1 MFSLSTIFEN
11 IKTLLEN
18 YWQVFLFEGV
28 KYTLILSAIAVF
40 FGSIFGIVIA
50 LGRMSSWKPFHSLN
64 KKKAKKGFI
73 YKVSEF
79 NPISFLCSA
88 YTEILRDTP
97 LLLQLYLFVIIL
109 PTILKIP
116 GFSMFTWTAVALAFN
131 SAAYVSELIRSGIQ
145 AVDKGQTEAAR
156 SLGMNKFQTMVKVV
170 LPQAVKNIL
179 PAIGSEFVS
188 IIKETSMASTFFI
201 GDLMTSYLKVKGAT
215 YLALEALIIVAVI
228 YFVLTFFLSKVIL
241 AYERRLNS
249 K

>member
-40 FGSIFGIVIA
+40 FGSIFGIIIA
-50 LGRMSSWKPFHSLN
+50 LGRMSNWKPFHSLN
-64 KKKAKKGFI
+64 KKKVKKGFI

-88 YTEILRDTP
+88 YTEVLRDTP

-156 SLGMNKFQTMVKVV
+156 SLGMNKLQTMVKVV

-201 GDLMTSYLKVKGAT
+201 GDLMTSYLKVRGAT

>member
-228 YFVLTFFLSKVIL
+228 YFVLTFVLSKIIL

>member
-1 MFSLSTIFEN
+1 MFSLSTIIEN

-18 YWQVFLFEGV
+18 YWQVFIFEGV

-40 FGSIFGIVIA
+40 FGSIFGIIIA
-50 LGRMSSWKPFHSLN
+50 LGRMSNWKPFHSLN
-64 KKKAKKGFI
+64 KKKVKKGFI

-79 NPISFLCSA
+79 NPASFLCSA

-228 YFVLTFFLSKVIL
+228 YFVLTFVLSKIIL

>member
-1 MFSLSTIFEN
+1 MFNLSTIFEN

-40 FGSIFGIVIA
+40 FGSIFGIIIA
-50 LGRMSSWKPFHSLN
+50 LGRMSNWKPFHSLN
-64 KKKAKKGFI
+64 KKKVKKGFI

-88 YTEILRDTP
+88 YTEVLRDTP

>member
-1 MFSLSTIFEN
+1 MFSLETIFEN
-11 IKTLLEN
+11 IKYLLEN
-18 YWQVFLFEGV
+18 YWQVFIFEGV

-40 FGSIFGIVIA
+40 FGSIFGIFIA
-50 LGRMSSWKPFHSLN
+50 LGRMSNWKPFRAINKS
-64 KKKAKKGFI
+64 KKKKGI
-73 YKVSEF
+73 VHAIAEF
-79 NPISFLCSA
+79 NPISFLCTA

-109 PTILKIP
+109 PTLIK
-116 GFSMFTWTAVALAFN
+116 FVDFDMFTWTSIALALN

-145 AVDKGQTEAAR
+145 AVDKGQSEAAR
-156 SLGMNKFQTMVKVV
+156 SLGMNKTQTMVRVI

-179 PAIGSEFVS
+179 PAIGSEFVT

-215 YLALEALIIVAVI
+215 YLALEALIIVAFI
-228 YFVLTFFLSKVIL
+228 YFVMTFVLSKIIG
-241 AYERRLNS
+241 AYERRLNN

>member
-1 MFSLSTIFEN
+1 
-11 IKTLLEN
+11 
-18 YWQVFLFEGV
+18 
-28 KYTLILSAIAVF
+28 
-40 FGSIFGIVIA
+40 
-50 LGRMSSWKPFHSLN
+50 MSSWKPFHSLN

-156 SLGMNKFQTMVKVV
+156 S
-170 LPQAVKNIL
+170 
-179 PAIGSEFVS
+179 
-188 IIKETSMASTFFI
+188 
-201 GDLMTSYLKVKGAT
+201 
-215 YLALEALIIVAVI
+215 
-228 YFVLTFFLSKVIL
+228 
-241 AYERRLNS
+241 
-249 K
+249 

>member
-50 LGRMSSWKPFHSLN
+50 LGRMSNWKPFHSLN
-64 KKKAKKGFI
+64 KKKVKKGFI

-88 YTEILRDTP
+88 YTEVLRDTP

-156 SLGMNKFQTMVKVV
+156 SLGMNKLQTMVKVV

>member
-1 MFSLSTIFEN
+1 MFSLATILEN

-18 YWQVFLFEGV
+18 YWQVFVFEGV

-40 FGSIFGIVIA
+40 FGSIFGVIIA
-50 LGRMSSWKPFHSLN
+50 IGRMSNWKPFRFLN
-64 KKKAKKGFI
+64 KKKAKKGI
-73 YKVSEF
+73 VHAISEF

-109 PTILKIP
+109 PTIIKIAD
-116 GFSMFTWTAVALAFN
+116 FSMFTWTSIALALN
-131 SAAYVSELIRSGIQ
+131 SAAYVSELVRSGIQ

-156 SLGMNKFQTMVKVV
+156 SLGMNKTQTMIKGV

-228 YFVLTFFLSKVIL
+228 YFILTFFLSKVIL

>member
-1 MFSLSTIFEN
+1 
-11 IKTLLEN
+11 
-18 YWQVFLFEGV
+18 
-28 KYTLILSAIAVF
+28 
-40 FGSIFGIVIA
+40 
-50 LGRMSSWKPFHSLN
+50 
-64 KKKAKKGFI
+64 
-73 YKVSEF
+73 
-79 NPISFLCSA
+79 
-88 YTEILRDTP
+88 
-97 LLLQLYLFVIIL
+97 
-109 PTILKIP
+109 
-116 GFSMFTWTAVALAFN
+116 MFTWTAVALAFN

-156 SLGMNKFQTMVKVV
+156 SLGMNKIQTMIKVV

>member
-1 MFSLSTIFEN
+1 MFNLSTIFEN

-40 FGSIFGIVIA
+40 FGSIFGIIIA
-50 LGRMSSWKPFHSLN
+50 LGRNSNWKPFHSLN
-64 KKKAKKGFI
+64 KKKVKKGFI

-88 YTEILRDTP
+88 YTEVLRDTP

-156 SLGMNKFQTMVKVV
+156 SLGMNKLQTMVKVV

>member
-40 FGSIFGIVIA
+40 FGSIFGIIIA
-50 LGRMSSWKPFHSLN
+50 LGRMSGWKPFHSLN
-64 KKKAKKGFI
+64 KNKAKKGFI

-79 NPISFLCSA
+79 NPLNFLCSA

-109 PTILKIP
+109 PTIIKIP
-116 GFSMFTWTAVALAFN
+116 GFSMFTWTAIALAFN

-156 SLGMNKFQTMVKVV
+156 SLGMNKIQTMVKVV

-179 PAIGSEFVS
+179 PAIGSEFVT

-228 YFVLTFFLSKVIL
+228 YFALTFVLSKVIL

>member
-40 FGSIFGIVIA
+40 FGSIFGIIIA
-50 LGRMSSWKPFHSLN
+50 LGRMSNWKPFHSLN

-79 NPISFLCSA
+79 NPVNFLCSA

-156 SLGMNKFQTMVKVV
+156 SLGMNKIQTMVKVV

-201 GDLMTSYLKVKGAT
+201 GDLMTSYLQVKGAT

>member
-1 MFSLSTIFEN
+1 MFYLNRGTSVVLAGMVCASL
-11 IKTLLEN
+11 LLT
-18 YWQVFLFEGV
+18 GC
-28 KYTLILSAIAVF
+28 
-40 FGSIFGIVIA
+40 
-50 LGRMSSWKPFHSLN
+50 N

-109 PTILKIP
+109 PTIIKIP

-156 SLGMNKFQTMVKVV
+156 SLGMNKLQTMVKVV

>member
-1 MFSLSTIFEN
+1 MFSLSTILEN

-18 YWQVFLFEGV
+18 YWQVFIFEGV

-50 LGRMSSWKPFHSLN
+50 FGRMSNWKPFHSLN
-64 KKKAKKGFI
+64 KKKVKKGFI

-116 GFSMFTWTAVALAFN
+116 GFSMFAWTAVALAFN

-156 SLGMNKFQTMVKVV
+156 SLGMNKLQTMVKVV
-170 LPQAVKNIL
+170 LPQAIKNIL

>member
-18 YWQVFLFEGV
+18 YWQVFLLEGV

-40 FGSIFGIVIA
+40 FGSIFGIIIA
-50 LGRMSSWKPFHSLN
+50 LGRMSNWKPFHSLN
-64 KKKAKKGFI
+64 KKKVKKGFI

-88 YTEILRDTP
+88 YTEVLRDTP

-156 SLGMNKFQTMVKVV
+156 SLGMNKLQTMVKVV

-228 YFVLTFFLSKVIL
+228 YFVLTFFLSKIIL

>member
-50 LGRMSSWKPFHSLN
+50 LGRMSNWKPFHSLN
-64 KKKAKKGFI
+64 KKKVKKGFI

-88 YTEILRDTP
+88 YTEVLRDTP

>member
-1 MFSLSTIFEN
+1 MYLIT
-11 IKTLLEN
+11 
-18 YWQVFLFEGV
+18 LFEDMGKIFV
-28 KYTLILSAIAVF
+28 KYWDLFLIKGLSATILLSLMTVVFGTVLGAVF
-40 FGSIFGIVIA
+40 ALIKIGKIKALKWIVNAVVEVIR
-50 LGRMSSWKPFHSLN
+50 G
-64 KKKAKKGFI
+64 
-73 YKVSEF
+73 
-79 NPISFLCSA
+79 
-88 YTEILRDTP
+88 TP
-97 LLLQLYLFVIIL
+97 MLLQLYISTFLIPVVIPAMNQLENKKLICISLTLIL
-109 PTILKIP
+109 
-116 GFSMFTWTAVALAFN
+116 N
-131 SAAYVSELIRSGIQ
+131 SGAYVSEIIRSGIE

-156 SLGMNKFQTMVKVV
+156 SLGLNSTVTMTEIV

-228 YFVLTFFLSKVIL
+228 YFILTFFLSKVIL

>member
-50 LGRMSSWKPFHSLN
+50 LGRMSNWKPFHSLN

-109 PTILKIP
+109 PTIIKI
-116 GFSMFTWTAVALAFN
+116 GSFSMFTWTAIALAFN

-156 SLGMNKFQTMVKVV
+156 SLGMNKIQTMVRVV

-179 PAIGSEFVS
+179 PAIGSEFVT

-228 YFVLTFFLSKVIL
+228 YFVLTFVLSKVIL

>member
-1 MFSLSTIFEN
+1 MFYLNRGTSVVLAGMVCASL
-11 IKTLLEN
+11 LLT
-18 YWQVFLFEGV
+18 GC
-28 KYTLILSAIAVF
+28 
-40 FGSIFGIVIA
+40 
-50 LGRMSSWKPFHSLN
+50 N

-88 YTEILRDTP
+88 YTEVLRDTP

-156 SLGMNKFQTMVKVV
+156 SLGMNKLQTMVKVV

>member
-1 MFSLSTIFEN
+1 MFSLSTILEN

-40 FGSIFGIVIA
+40 FGSIFGIIIA
-50 LGRMSSWKPFHSLN
+50 LGRMSNWKPFHSLN
-64 KKKAKKGFI
+64 KKKVKKGFI

-88 YTEILRDTP
+88 YTEVLRDTP

-156 SLGMNKFQTMVKVV
+156 SLGMNKIQTMVKVV

-179 PAIGSEFVS
+179 PAIGSEFVT

-228 YFVLTFFLSKVIL
+228 YFALTFVLSKVIL

>member
-1 MFSLSTIFEN
+1 MFSLATIFEN

-18 YWQVFLFEGV
+18 YWQVFIFEGV

-50 LGRMSSWKPFHSLN
+50 LGRMSNWRPFHSLN

-73 YKVSEF
+73 YKLSEF

-97 LLLQLYLFVIIL
+97 LLLQLYLFVFLIPKVL
-109 PTILKIP
+109 PFIDQ
-116 GFSMFTWTAVALAFN
+116 FNAVALALSFN
-131 SAAYVSELIRSGIQ
+131 SAAYVSELFRSGIQ

-156 SLGMNKFQTMVKVV
+156 SLGMNKSQTMLRVV

-179 PAIGSEFVS
+179 PAVGNEFVA
-188 IIKETSMASTFFI
+188 IIKETSMASTFFV
-201 GDLMTSYLKVKGAT
+201 GDLMTSYLKVRGAT
-215 YLALEALIIVAVI
+215 YLALESLIIIGVLYLAV
-228 YFVLTFFLSKVIL
+228 TFTLSKLIGK
-241 AYERRLNS
+241 YERRLNS